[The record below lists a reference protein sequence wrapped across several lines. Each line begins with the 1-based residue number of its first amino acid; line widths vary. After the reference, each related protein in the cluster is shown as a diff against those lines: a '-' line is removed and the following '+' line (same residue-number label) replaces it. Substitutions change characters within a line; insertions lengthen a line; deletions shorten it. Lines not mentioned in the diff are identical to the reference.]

1 MPPAKAVLSIGDL
14 EAGFPN
20 YCLALRTLVKQ
31 GKDRTSIKKT
41 RCWDYLQR
49 LHTSLPR
56 DYRSP
61 EDLLVRYQRC
71 SQPVGSE

>member
-1 MPPAKAVLSIGDL
+1 MASGKPALSIGDL

-20 YCLALRTLVKQ
+20 YCLALRTLVSQ
-31 GKDRTSIKKT
+31 GNDQEAIRKT

-61 EDLLVRYQRC
+61 SELLTRYQRAL
-71 SQPVGSE
+71 QAVEAE